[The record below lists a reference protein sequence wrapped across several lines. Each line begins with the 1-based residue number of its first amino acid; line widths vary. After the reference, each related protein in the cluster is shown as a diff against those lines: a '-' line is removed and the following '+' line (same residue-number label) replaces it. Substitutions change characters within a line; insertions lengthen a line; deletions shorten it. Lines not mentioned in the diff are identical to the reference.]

1 MEEFIQDF
9 LKLEK
14 QLAKYKNL
22 LSINEKALASVSGD
36 KECIEEYD
44 MPLYALEDI
53 VSYLSDQVT
62 QCELELKEMV

>member
-22 LSINEKALASVSGD
+22 LSINKKALASVSCD

-62 QCELELKEMV
+62 QCELELKEML

>member
-1 MEEFIQDF
+1 MEDFI
-9 LKLEK
+9 KLEK
-14 QLAKYKNL
+14 QLAKYRIL
-22 LSINEKALASVSGD
+22 LSINQKALASVSGD
-36 KECIEEYD
+36 KECIQEYD